1 MPEIWGLPQSDRW
14 LRARCGRLT
23 GSQFAK
29 MCSYLTRVSGNK
41 KAGDST
47 STRDKYR
54 RAVIGERLTGKLANH
69 WESDYMKRGNE
80 EEEPARRFYE
90 MITKSTVLPV
100 SFIIH
105 PDMPFTGATAD
116 GLIGKEGVLEIK
128 NPETANHIAY
138 WRQGLVPEKYM
149 PQVAWEIACRGKV
162 CRFADF
168 LSFDRRIQDPKLCYF
183 LKRTGRDELEW
194 EVGSGNSARKL
205 TGEAVIDY
213 FTNEVV
219 RADAEINH
227 FIETHATTKALAPF
241 VVDVLDDS
249 EELEELAEGEIPMT
263 EAEDR
268 RCGRMPWSSDRQS
281 GDDALRNDTVWII
294 ERNHHPYIEDGQ
306 PVAFPDT
313 PDGTQDVREYLNTFP
328 RSSADSE
335 NYYDAVLYVSRQ
347 KQ

>member
-23 GSQFAK
+23 GSQFEK
-29 MCSYLTRVSGNK
+29 MCSYLSRASGSR
-41 KAGDST
+41 KAGDS
-47 STRDKYR
+47 SAARDTYCN
-54 RAVIGERLTGKLANH
+54 AVIGERLTGRLANH

-90 MITKSTVLPV
+90 LITKSTVLPV

-116 GLIGKEGVLEIK
+116 GRIGREGVLEIK
-128 NPETANHIAY
+128 NPETANHIGY

-149 PQVAWEIACRGKV
+149 PQVAWEIACGGKV

-168 LSFDRRIQDPKLCYF
+168 LSFDRRIQDPKMCHF

-194 EVGSGNSARKL
+194 EVGSGTTARKL

-219 RADAEINH
+219 RADAGSTVHHQEHIMQRRPWRPLKW
-227 FIETHATTKALAPF
+227 TC
-241 VVDVLDDS
+241 S
-249 EELEELAEGEIPMT
+249 MT
-263 EAEDR
+263 PKNSR
-268 RCGRMPWSSDRQS
+268 NSPRGRFR
-281 GDDALRNDTVWII
+281 
-294 ERNHHPYIEDGQ
+294 
-306 PVAFPDT
+306 
-313 PDGTQDVREYLNTFP
+313 
-328 RSSADSE
+328 
-335 NYYDAVLYVSRQ
+335 
-347 KQ
+347 